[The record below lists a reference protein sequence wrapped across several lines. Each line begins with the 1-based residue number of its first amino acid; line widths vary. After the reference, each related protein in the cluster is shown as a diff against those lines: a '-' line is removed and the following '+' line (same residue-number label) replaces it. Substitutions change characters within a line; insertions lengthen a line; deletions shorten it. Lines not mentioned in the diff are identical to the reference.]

1 VLVPGAD
8 PVLDLSVRGAGRLAG
23 NDNGRQEN
31 AAGYQS
37 PSVAAFNGKAV
48 IIVQSVQQPGPIK
61 LTAASPGLMPGTASL
76 YSAPAKQAR
85 PAVGG
90 AAVPVGGGAGA
101 TAPAPPPSG
110 PVADASF
117 SGAPATL
124 PAMMLDGNMSTAWS
138 NYYNKVATANVKAVS
153 VSHPS
158 DWVSVSWP
166 EPQRFAEIQAFF
178 TTGGPLARP
187 ASITVSY
194 WDGRAF
200 VPARN
205 VQVTLAT
212 ASNQATT
219 VTFDPVTSREVRL
232 TMTSPAPGTATGFLQ
247 ITELQ
252 VVTSG

>member
-1 VLVPGAD
+1 V
-8 PVLDLSVRGAGRLAG
+8 
-23 NDNGRQEN
+23 
-31 AAGYQS
+31 S
-37 PSVAAFNGKAV
+37 PA
-48 IIVQSVQQPGPIK
+48 
-61 LTAASPGLMPGTASL
+61 
-76 YSAPAKQAR
+76 APA
-85 PAVGG
+85 
-90 AAVPVGGGAGA
+90 
-101 TAPAPPPSG
+101 SG

-117 SGAPATL
+117 SGAPTTL

-138 NYYNKVATANVKAVS
+138 NYYHKVATANVKAIS

-178 TTGGPLARP
+178 TTGGPLALP

-205 VQVTLAT
+205 VHVALAT

-247 ITELQ
+247 IAELQ